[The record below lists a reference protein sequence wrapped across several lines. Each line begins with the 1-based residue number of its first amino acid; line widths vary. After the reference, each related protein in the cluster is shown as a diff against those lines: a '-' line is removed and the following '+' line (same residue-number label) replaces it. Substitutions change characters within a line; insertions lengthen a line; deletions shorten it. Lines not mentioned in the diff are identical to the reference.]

1 MYRSRPFHSRKIM
14 RPYCFLALLATL
26 GCLAAPARRYRQQ
39 VPAVSP
45 DSEPAWLAADSA
57 LSQSGYWKRIV
68 LVSFR
73 ASATQGQRQAAI
85 DRIGGS
91 VVGGIRGVGPDG
103 FYIVY
108 IPKAETSVALGEAIA
123 RLKTLPQVD
132 LASLAW
138 TGDVTSAPIRIRGPS
153 PASATMPPNLPL
165 QLTNAP
171 RIIIQ

>member
-1 MYRSRPFHSRKIM
+1 M
-14 RPYCFLALLATL
+14 RRYWLLALLATIS
-26 GCLAAPARRYRQQ
+26 CVSAPVRRYRQQ

-57 LSQSGYWKRIV
+57 LSQSGYWKRVILV
-68 LVSFR
+68 LFR
-73 ASATQGQRQAAI
+73 AGATQAQRQVAI
-85 DRIGGS
+85 DSIGGS

-123 RLKTLPQVD
+123 CLKSLPQVD

-138 TGDVTSAPIRIRGPS
+138 TADVTSTPIRIRRPS
-153 PASATMPPNLPL
+153 PASATTPPNTPL
-165 QLTNAP
+165 QLTNTP
-171 RIIIQ
+171 SIIY

>member
-1 MYRSRPFHSRKIM
+1 M
-14 RPYCFLALLATL
+14 RPYWLLVLLSTL
-26 GCLAAPARRYRQQ
+26 GCATTPLPRYSRR

-45 DSEPAWLAADSA
+45 DSEPAWLTADSSV
-57 LSQSGYWKRIV
+57 SQSGYWKRVV
-68 LVSFR
+68 LVLFR
-73 ASATQGQRQAAI
+73 ASASQAQRQAAI

-108 IPKAETSVALGEAIA
+108 VPQAETSVALGEAIA
-123 RLKTLPQVD
+123 RLKGLPQVE

-138 TGDVTSAPIRIRGPS
+138 TGDVTSTPIRIRGPS
-153 PASATMPPNLPL
+153 PASVTTPPNTPL

-171 RIIIQ
+171 RIIY